1 MSALPR
7 SQRAWMRI
15 PGPLRT
21 LLVGV
26 VLAVVYYAAA
36 RFGLRYASIGRSI
49 SLVWPPTG
57 IALAALTAFGLRYW
71 PSVAVGAL
79 LANLATPVPPL
90 TAALIA
96 GGNTLEALIAA
107 GLLRRVAGAAP
118 RLDAGST
125 VRTLVLAAVPLGA
138 VVSAGFGIAALRLAH
153 ALEHSI
159 ATAFA
164 VWWTGDLLGGLVVAP
179 LLLAWLLPRPI
190 RGHTRGIVEIA
201 LLCLGTVAVAEL
213 LLGTV
218 VRLPVLQQVDY
229 LYLLFPFVIWAAL
242 RFGPR
247 GASLAT
253 FTVAVVAVWHTS
265 RGGGPFIGASGPAT
279 LFAASCYL
287 AAVAVTGLA
296 LAAAV
301 AHERAAA
308 ASVTEQREEELR
320 AALDAARMG
329 TWSWTAAD
337 DRVVWDRTM
346 REIYH
351 LKPDQRVATYAD
363 FLVHV
368 HPEDR
373 EYVAATVGR
382 AMERGTRLDFEFRIV
397 LADGRVRWIA
407 NRGRVRLGPGGK
419 VIGLTGITSDVTDRR
434 ATDQQLRQAQR
445 MESIGRLAGGVAHE
459 ANNQMSVIIG
469 ATEFIR
475 RHSAL
480 PLEIK
485 TDIDHIRRAAERTAA
500 VTTQLL
506 AFSRRQVLKAQVIDL
521 NDVLQRFVP
530 VLRRSMGEDGR
541 VTLQLDPALGPV
553 KADPG
558 QLEQVVLNLALN
570 ARDAMP
576 SGGELSIE
584 TAVADVGEGTA
595 PGDGEVMMARGR
607 YATISVHDT
616 GRGMDRATLANVF
629 EPFFTT
635 KEVGRGSGL
644 GLSTVYGIIKQ
655 SGGYIWASSEPGR
668 GSTFQIY
675 LPETTERPADRQR
688 PSAGHAQP
696 GAVPGNGE
704 LILIA
709 EDEEQVRKVAAR
721 ALTEAGYRVL
731 EAANGREALEQVARA
746 PGPVRLVLTDVVM
759 PEMSGRE
766 LADRLALLLPGTPVL
781 FTSGYTDGEI
791 FRRGLL
797 APQADLLDKP
807 FSPDAVVRAVRDRL
821 APLKV

>member
-1 MSALPR
+1 MLTA
-7 SQRAWMRI
+7 
-15 PGPLRT
+15 
-21 LLVGV
+21 
-26 VLAVVYYAAA
+26 VYYAAA
-36 RFGLRYASIGRSI
+36 RFGLQYASIGRSI

-57 IALAALTAFGLRYW
+57 IAVAALTTLGLRYW
-71 PSVAVGAL
+71 PSIAVGAL
-79 LANLATPVPPL
+79 LANLGTPVPPL
-90 TAALIA
+90 TAAIIA
-96 GGNTLEALIAA
+96 IGNTLEALIAA
-107 GLLRRVAGAAP
+107 GLVRRAAGAAP
-118 RLDAGST
+118 RLDAGTT

-138 VVSAGFGIAALRLAH
+138 VVSAGFGVAALRLANG
-153 ALEHSI
+153 LEHS
-159 ATAFA
+159 AGTAFA

-179 LLLAWLLPRPI
+179 LLLAWLLPHPTRA
-190 RGHTRGIVEIA
+190 HTRGILEIA

-253 FTVAVVAVWHTS
+253 FTVAAVAVWHTS

-279 LFAASCYL
+279 LFAAACYL

-301 AHERAAA
+301 AHERAGAA
-308 ASVTEQREEELR
+308 AAIEQREEELR

-337 DRVVWDRTM
+337 DRVVWDPTM
-346 REIYH
+346 RDIYH
-351 LKPDQRVATYAD
+351 LRPDQTVASYAD
-363 FLVHV
+363 FLAHV

-373 EYVAATVGR
+373 EYVAATIGR

-397 LADGRVRWIA
+397 LGDGRVRWIA
-407 NRGRVRLGPGGK
+407 NRGRVRVGPGGK
-419 VIGLTGITSDVTDRR
+419 VIGLTGVTSDITDRR

-475 RHSAL
+475 RHPTL
-480 PLEIK
+480 PPAIK

-506 AFSRRQVLKAQVIDL
+506 AFSRRQVLKAVVIDL
-521 NDVLQRFVP
+521 NEVLQRFVP
-530 VLRRSMGEDGR
+530 VVRRSMGEDCR

-558 QLEQVVLNLALN
+558 QLEQVLLNLALN

-576 SGGELSIE
+576 NGGELSIE
-584 TAVADVGEGTA
+584 TAMAEVGEGAT
-595 PGDGEVMMARGR
+595 PGDGGVVMAPGR
-607 YATISVHDT
+607 YATLSVTDT

-644 GLSTVYGIIKQ
+644 GLSTVYGIVKQ
-655 SGGYIWASSEPGR
+655 SGGYVWATSEPGR

-675 LPETTERPADRQR
+675 LPETAERASDRQR
-688 PSAGHAQP
+688 PSAGHPQP
-696 GAVPGNGE
+696 GALSGNGE
-704 LILIA
+704 LILIV

-731 EAANGREALEQVARA
+731 EAANGREAVERVAHA
-746 PGPVRLVLTDVVM
+746 PAPVRLVLTDVVM

-766 LADRLALLLPGTPVL
+766 LAERLAHILPGIPVL

-797 APQADLLDKP
+797 APESEFLDKP
-807 FSPDAVVRAVRDRL
+807 FSPDAVVRAVRERL

>member
-1 MSALPR
+1 
-7 SQRAWMRI
+7 
-15 PGPLRT
+15 
-21 LLVGV
+21 V
-26 VLAVVYYAAA
+26 VLAAVYYAAA
-36 RFGLRYASIGRSI
+36 RFGLQYASIGRSI

-57 IALAALTAFGLRYW
+57 IAIAALAALGLRYW

-96 GGNTLEALIAA
+96 VGNTLEALIAA
-107 GLLRRVAGAAP
+107 GLLRRAGAAP
-118 RLDAGST
+118 RLDAGTT
-125 VRTLVLAAVPLGA
+125 VRTLILAAVPLGA
-138 VVSAGFGIAALRLAH
+138 VVSAAFGIAALRLAQ
-153 ALEHSI
+153 ALEHS
-159 ATAFA
+159 AVTAFA
-164 VWWTGDLLGGLVVAP
+164 VWWTGDLLGGLVVGP
-179 LLLAWLLPRPI
+179 LLLVWLLPRPT
-190 RGHTRGIVEIA
+190 RAHARGIVEIA
-201 LLCLGTVAVAEL
+201 VLCLGTVAVAEL

-247 GASLAT
+247 GATLAT

-265 RGGGPFIGASGPAT
+265 RGAGPFIGASAPAT
-279 LFAASCYL
+279 LFAAACYI

-301 AHERAAA
+301 ANERAAA
-308 ASVTEQREEELR
+308 ASATEQREEELR

-346 REIYH
+346 HELYH
-351 LKPDQRVATYAD
+351 LKPGQAVTTYAD
-363 FLVHV
+363 FLAHV

-373 EYVAATVGR
+373 EYIAATIGR

-407 NRGRVRLGPGGK
+407 NRGRVRMGPGGK
-419 VIGLTGITSDVTDRR
+419 VIGLTGVTSDVTDRR

-475 RHSAL
+475 RHPTL
-480 PLEIK
+480 PVEIK
-485 TDIDHIRRAAERTAA
+485 TDVDHIRRAAERTAA

-506 AFSRRQVLKAQVIDL
+506 AFSRRQVLKSQVIDL

-530 VLRRSMGEDGR
+530 VLRRSMGEDCR

-584 TAVADVGEGTA
+584 TAVAEVGDAA
-595 PGDGEVMMARGR
+595 PVDGGAVMRPGR
-607 YATISVHDT
+607 YATLSVRDS

-644 GLSTVYGIIKQ
+644 GLSTVYGIVKQ

-668 GSTFQIY
+668 GSTFRIY
-675 LPETTERPADRQR
+675 LPETAERPSDRPR
-688 PSAGHAQP
+688 TSAGYAQP
-696 GAVPGNGE
+696 GALPGSGE

-746 PGPVRLVLTDVVM
+746 REPVRLVLTDVVM

-766 LADRLALLLPGTPVL
+766 LAERLALLLPGTPVL

-807 FSPDAVVRAVRDRL
+807 FSPDAVVRAVRERL

>member
-1 MSALPR
+1 VSALHR
-7 SQRAWMRI
+7 LGRAWARVPWPI
-15 PGPLRT
+15 RT
-21 LLVGV
+21 VITGV
-26 VLAVVYYAAA
+26 ALAAAYYAAA
-36 RFGLRYASIGRSI
+36 RFGLRYAAIGRSI

-57 IALAALTAFGLRYW
+57 IALAALTALGLRYW
-71 PSVAVGAL
+71 PSVAIGAL
-79 LANLATPVPPL
+79 LANLATPVPPA

-96 GGNTLEALIAA
+96 CGNTLEALIAA
-107 GLLRRVAGAAP
+107 ALLRRIAGSAP
-118 RLDAGST
+118 RLDAGRT

-138 VVSAGFGIAALRLAH
+138 LVSAAFGVTALRLAG
-153 ALEHSI
+153 ALEHSA

-179 LLLAWLLPRPI
+179 LLLAWLLPRPT
-190 RGHTRGIVEIA
+190 GAHARGIVEIA

-247 GASLAT
+247 GAALAT
-253 FTVAVVAVWHTS
+253 FTVAVVAVWHTT

-279 LFAASCYL
+279 LFAAAFYL
-287 AAVAVTGLA
+287 AAAAVTGLA

-308 ASVTEQREEELR
+308 AAATEQREEELR

-337 DRVVWDRTM
+337 DRVVWDHTM

-351 LKPDQRVATYAD
+351 LRPDETVATYAE
-363 FLVHV
+363 FMARV
-368 HPEDR
+368 HPDDR
-373 EYVAATVGR
+373 EYIAATIGR

-397 LADGRVRWIA
+397 LADGRIRWIA
-407 NRGRVRLGPGGK
+407 NRGRVRLEPAGK
-419 VIGLTGITSDVTDRR
+419 VVGLTGITTDVTDRR

-469 ATEFIR
+469 ASEFIR
-475 RHSAL
+475 RHPLL
-480 PLEIK
+480 PVEIK
-485 TDIDHIRRAAERTAA
+485 TDVDHIRRAAERTAA

-506 AFSRRQVLKAQVIDL
+506 AFSRRQVLKPAVIDL

-530 VLRRSMGEDGR
+530 VLRRSMGEDCR
-541 VTLQLDPALGPV
+541 VTLQLDPALGSV

-576 SGGELSIE
+576 AGGELAIE
-584 TAVADVGEGTA
+584 TAVAEVGEA
-595 PGDGEVMMARGR
+595 AALGDGGVVMVPGR
-607 YATISVHDT
+607 YATLSVRDT

-644 GLSTVYGIIKQ
+644 GLSTVYGIVKQ
-655 SGGYIWASSEPGR
+655 SGGYIWAASEPGR

-675 LPETTERPADRQR
+675 LPETTESPADRQR
-688 PSAGHAQP
+688 PSAAHPRP
-696 GAVPGNGE
+696 GTLPGNGE
-704 LILIA
+704 LILVA

-746 PGPVRLVLTDVVM
+746 PAPVRLVLTDVVM

-791 FRRGLL
+791 RRRGLL
-797 APQADLLDKP
+797 TPQSEFLDKP
-807 FSPDAVVRAVRDRL
+807 FTPDAVVRAVRERL
-821 APLKV
+821 LP

>member
-1 MSALPR
+1 MPGR
-7 SQRAWMRI
+7 VWMRI
-15 PGPLRT
+15 PRPLRT
-21 LLVGV
+21 FVVGV
-26 VLAVVYYAAA
+26 LLALAYYAAA

-57 IALAALTAFGLRYW
+57 LAIAALTALGLRFW
-71 PSVAVGAL
+71 PSVALGAL
-79 LANLATPVPPL
+79 LANLATPVSPI
-90 TAALIA
+90 TAAIIA
-96 GGNTLEALIAA
+96 GGNALEALIAA
-107 GLLRRVAGAAP
+107 GLLRRAAGSRPRFDAGAA
-118 RLDAGST
+118 
-125 VRTLVLAAVPLGA
+125 VRGYVLVALPLGA
-138 VVSAGFGIAALRLAH
+138 LVSAVLGVAALRLAG
-153 ALEHSI
+153 ALEHS
-159 ATAFA
+159 AGTAFA
-164 VWWTGDLLGGLVVAP
+164 LWWTGDLLGGLVVAP
-179 LLLAWLLPRPI
+179 LLLTWLLPRPTAV
-190 RGHTRGIVEIA
+190 HTRGIVEIA

-213 LLGTV
+213 LLGTMVRVPV
-218 VRLPVLQQVDY
+218 VQQVDY
-229 LYLLFPFVIWAAL
+229 LYFLFPFVIWAAL
-242 RFGPR
+242 RFGAR
-247 GASLAT
+247 GATLTT
-253 FTVAVVAVWHTS
+253 FTVAAVAVWHTT
-265 RGGGPFIGASGPAT
+265 RGGGPFIGATGPAT
-279 LFAASCYL
+279 LFAVAGYL

-308 ASVTEQREEELR
+308 ATATEQREEELR

-337 DRVVWDRTM
+337 DRVVWDRTL

-351 LKPDQRVATYAD
+351 LRPEQTVATYAD
-363 FLVHV
+363 FLAHV
-368 HPEDR
+368 HPDDR
-373 EYVAATVGR
+373 EYIAATIGR

-397 LADGRVRWIA
+397 LGDGRVRWIA

-419 VIGLTGITSDVTDRR
+419 VIGLTGVTSDVTDRR
-434 ATDQQLRQAQR
+434 ATEQQLRQAQR

-475 RHSAL
+475 RHPAL
-480 PLEIK
+480 PLAIK
-485 TDIDHIRRAAERTAA
+485 TDVDHIRQAAERTAA

-506 AFSRRQVLKAQVIDL
+506 AFSRRQVLKTQVIDL
-521 NDVLQRFVP
+521 NEVLQRFVP
-530 VLRRSMGEDGR
+530 VLRRSMGEDCR
-541 VTLQLDPALGPV
+541 VTLQLDPGLGPV

-576 SGGELSIE
+576 GGGELSIE
-584 TAVADVGEGTA
+584 TAAADVGEAAA
-595 PGDGEVMMARGR
+595 PGDGGAVMVPGR
-607 YATISVHDT
+607 YAILSVRDT
-616 GRGMDRATLANVF
+616 GRGMDRATLAHIF

-635 KEVGRGSGL
+635 KEVGRGTGL
-644 GLSTVYGIIKQ
+644 GLSTVYGIVKQ
-655 SGGYIWASSEPGR
+655 SGGYIWASSNPGR

-675 LPETTERPADRQR
+675 LPETAERPADRLR
-688 PSAGHAQP
+688 PSGVHLEP
-696 GAVPGNGE
+696 GPGKGE
-704 LILIA
+704 LILIV

-746 PGPVRLVLTDVVM
+746 PAPVRLVLTDVVM

-766 LADRLALLLPGTPVL
+766 LAERLAQLLPGTPVL

-807 FSPDAVVRAVRDRL
+807 FSPDAVVRAVRERL
-821 APLKV
+821 APLEV

>member
-1 MSALPR
+1 VSTLY
-7 SQRAWMRI
+7 SWQRAWGRV
-15 PGPLRT
+15 PGPIRT
-21 LLVGV
+21 V
-26 VLAVVYYAAA
+26 VLGVLLAGVYYAAA

-57 IALAALTAFGLRYW
+57 IALAALTVLGLPYW

-96 GGNTLEALIAA
+96 TGNTLEALIAA
-107 GLLRRVAGAAP
+107 GLVRRVTGAAP
-118 RLDAGST
+118 RLETGTT
-125 VRTLVLAAVPLGA
+125 VRALVLTIPLGA
-138 VVSAGFGIAALRLAH
+138 LVSAGLGVTALRLGDG
-153 ALEHSI
+153 LEQS
-159 ATAFA
+159 AGTAFA
-164 VWWTGDLLGGLVVAP
+164 VWWTGDLLGGLVLAP
-179 LLLAWLLPRPI
+179 LLLAWLLPRPT
-190 RGHTRGIVEIA
+190 GAHTRGIVEIA

-247 GASLAT
+247 GATLAT
-253 FTVAVVAVWHTS
+253 FTVAAVAVWHTS

-308 ASVTEQREEELR
+308 AAATEQREEELR

-329 TWSWTAAD
+329 TWSWSAVD

-351 LKPDQRVATYAD
+351 LEPDDSVATYAD
-363 FLVHV
+363 FLARV

-373 EYVAATVGR
+373 EYIAATIGR
-382 AMERGTRLDFEFRIV
+382 AMERGTRLDFEFRVV
-397 LADGRVRWIA
+397 LADGRTRWIA
-407 NRGRVRLGPGGK
+407 NRGRVRVGPGGK
-419 VIGLTGITSDVTDRR
+419 VIGLTGVTSDVTERR

-475 RHSAL
+475 RHPAL
-480 PLEIK
+480 PIAIKADLE
-485 TDIDHIRRAAERTAA
+485 HIRRAAERTAA

-506 AFSRRQVLKAQVIDL
+506 AFSRRQVLKPMVIDL
-521 NDVLQRFVP
+521 NEVLQRFVP
-530 VLRRSMGEDGR
+530 VLRRTMGEDCR
-541 VTLQLDPALGPV
+541 VTLQLDPSLGPV

-576 SGGELSIE
+576 GGGELSIE
-584 TAVADVGEGTA
+584 TAVADVGEAAA
-595 PGDGEVMMARGR
+595 PGDRGAVMAPGR
-607 YATISVHDT
+607 YASLSVGDT
-616 GRGMDRATLANVF
+616 GRGMDRATLASVF

-675 LPETTERPADRQR
+675 LPETAERPADRQR
-688 PSAGHAQP
+688 PSAGHPQP
-696 GAVPGNGE
+696 GVLAGRGE
-704 LILIA
+704 LILIV
-709 EDEEQVRKVAAR
+709 EDEEPVRKVAAR

-746 PGPVRLVLTDVVM
+746 SYPVRLVLTDVVM
-759 PEMSGRE
+759 PGMSGRE
-766 LADRLALLLPGTPVL
+766 LAARLAQVLPGTPVL

-797 APQADLLDKP
+797 APQSDLLDKP
-807 FSPDAVVRAVRDRL
+807 FSPDAVVRAVRERL
-821 APLKV
+821 APLEV